1 MGPDPELAE
10 ASGTPQ
16 VKQTLPFFGQNS
28 DVIASTLGAH
38 SAASNELVDHFIVLF
53 FNVNKDESNYQTSL

>member
-28 DVIASTLGAH
+28 DEMASALGAH
-38 SAASNELVDHFIVLF
+38 SAASSELVDHFIVFF
-53 FNVNKDESNYQTSL
+53 FNANKDKPNY